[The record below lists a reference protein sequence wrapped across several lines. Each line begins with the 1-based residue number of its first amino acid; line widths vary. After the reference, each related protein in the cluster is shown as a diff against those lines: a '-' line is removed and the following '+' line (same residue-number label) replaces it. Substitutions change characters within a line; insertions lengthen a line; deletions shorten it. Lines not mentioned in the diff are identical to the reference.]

1 MKYIYKWEY
10 IRHKICAA
18 FMTWSNI
25 WKKSASQTSNV
36 KGEQV
41 IIV

>member
-18 FMTWSNI
+18 FMTLSNI
-25 WKKSASQTSNV
+25 WKKVPLRPRMLKES
-36 KGEQV
+36 K
-41 IIV
+41 